1 MEHLETGNGDE
12 AVERDA
18 RAAHDALR
26 NGVNEHDERSEEG
39 KHHAAECRGED
50 GNDGSVAGDGDAADG
65 LAVGGVCTAAEERAH
80 NGAEAVADE
89 GLIEARVCD
98 EVAVDNRAEVL
109 VVSDVLCE
117 LDDAD
122 RNVDHGDVADGSRIK
137 RILAVRLDCF
147 EEEELRIIDDAGDAE
162 CAECID
168 ERLEGKELEALCAR
182 CHADDCKDE
191 CKRIARADADDK
203 RNELDGF
210 GALNGRNDNHEEG
223 EDAADDGSPVVGLA
237 VYDSCSAVAH
247 DPACCRAG
255 EGQTDE
261 RDDRSD
267 DDGRHQLIDPTGADD
282 LDDKTDDDVN
292 KTCERNADEHAP
304 VAVILTDC
312 SRIRAEEGER
322 GAEEY
327 RASALGAEQVYDGA
341 DARAEQCGCGVCLQA
356 VAGDKQRYEQRSRH
370 DGDHLLECEDQCFA
384 ELRLIFDAVNQLH
397 EIISFLPNRGF
408 ISYPKT
414 RSFLPYAFPSIKK
427 SSACKMGGA

>member
-1 MEHLETGNGDE
+1 MSLT
-12 AVERDA
+12 V
-18 RAAHDALR
+18 
-26 NGVNEHDERSEEG
+26 
-39 KHHAAECRGED
+39 
-50 GNDGSVAGDGDAADG
+50 
-65 LAVGGVCTAAEERAH
+65 
-80 NGAEAVADE
+80 
-89 GLIEARVCD
+89 
-98 EVAVDNRAEVL
+98 
-109 VVSDVLCE
+109 
-117 LDDAD
+117 
-122 RNVDHGDVADGSRIK
+122 
-137 RILAVRLDCF
+137 
-147 EEEELRIIDDAGDAE
+147 
-162 CAECID
+162 
-168 ERLEGKELEALCAR
+168 
-182 CHADDCKDE
+182 
-191 CKRIARADADDK
+191 
-203 RNELDGF
+203 F

-261 RDDRSD
+261 RDDRPD
-267 DDGRHQLIDPTGADD
+267 DNGRHQLIDPTGADD

-312 SRIRAEEGER
+312 SSIRAEEGER

-356 VAGDKQRYEQRSRH
+356 IAGDKQRYEQRSRH

-414 RSFLPYAFPSIKK
+414 RSLLPYAFPSIKK
-427 SSACKMGGA
+427 SSACKMGRA